1 LAINEMINITKIY
14 FIGTEYKLVNKV
26 LDRIS
31 KISFGSNEENTN
43 KNN

>member
-1 LAINEMINITKIY
+1 MINITKIY